1 MEYMLLNMLGA
12 TVSRWNMAKVP
23 DIVTPIPG
31 PKSKALIEERN
42 KIVPPGVYLVLP
54 ISIAES
60 KGAIIKDVDGNTILD
75 FTSGIG
81 VTSLG
86 HTVDEIVETI
96 CEQAGKLIHSC
107 IHVANYEPYVALA
120 KKLTEI
126 TPGSFDKRAMLLNS
140 GSEAIENAIK
150 IVRQSTG
157 RKNIIS
163 FENSFHGR
171 TYMAMTLTGKW
182 DPYKVG
188 LGPFVPGVY
197 FTPFPYAY
205 RCSWGTDDPEECGKA
220 AIHHIEKNVLKTQV
234 DPSSVGAIITE
245 PVQGE
250 GGFIAP
256 PENFLPMLE
265 ELCERHGMQLIIDE
279 VQTGFGRTGKMWAV
293 EHYGVEPDI
302 MVVAKA
308 IASGLPLSAVIARDE
323 LMKDIYPGSL
333 GGTYGG
339 NPIACATALK
349 VIEIIERENIVERSA
364 KLGKKLRKR
373 LDELYDK
380 YESIGAIH
388 GLGPMLAMEFVK
400 DRKTKKPDP
409 EISSKIMKECLQNGL
424 MTLKAGLYSNAIR
437 LHPPLTI
444 GDEYLEIG
452 LDILEKAIKKY

>member
-1 MEYMLLNMLGA
+1 MP
-12 TVSRWNMAKVP
+12 KVP
-23 DIVTPIPG
+23 NVVTPIPG

-42 KIVPPGVYLVLP
+42 KFVPPGVYLVQP
-54 ISIAES
+54 VSIEKS
-60 KGAIIKDVDGNTILD
+60 HGSILEDVDGNILID

-86 HTVDEIVETI
+86 HCQEEIVQTI

-126 TPGSFDKRAMLLNS
+126 TPGNYPKRAILINS
-140 GSEAIENAIK
+140 GSEAVENSIK
-150 IVRQSTG
+150 IVRQSTK
-157 RKNIIS
+157 RPNIIS

-197 FTPFPYAY
+197 FTPYPYAY
-205 RCSWGTDDPEECGKA
+205 RCPWGTKDKEECGKA
-220 AIHHIEKNVLKTQV
+220 AIHHIEKSLFKTQV
-234 DPSSVGAIITE
+234 DPSTVGAIITE

-250 GGFIAP
+250 GGFIDP
-256 PENFLPMLE
+256 PKNFLPMLK
-265 ELCERHGMQLIIDE
+265 ELCEEHGIQLIVDE

-293 EHYGVEPDI
+293 EHYNIVPDL
-302 MVVAKA
+302 MTMAKA
-308 IASGLPLSAVIARDE
+308 IASGLPLSAVVAKDE
-323 LMKDIYPGSL
+323 LMRDIYPGSL

-339 NPIACATALK
+339 NPIACATGLK
-349 VIEIIERENIVERSA
+349 VIEIIEREKVVEKSA
-364 KLGKKLRKR
+364 EMGKILRKR
-373 LDELYDK
+373 LNEFYDK
-380 YESIGAIH
+380 YEKIGEVR

-400 DRKTKKPDP
+400 DRKTKTPDP
-409 EISSKIMKECLQNGL
+409 DTSSKIMKTCLQNGL
-424 MTLKAGLYSNAIR
+424 MTLKAGLYNNAIR

-444 GDEYLEIG
+444 EEEYLEKG
-452 LDILEKAIKKY
+452 LEILEAAIKKA

>member
-1 MEYMLLNMLGA
+1 M
-12 TVSRWNMAKVP
+12 VKVP
-23 DIVTPIPG
+23 NIVTPIPG
-31 PKSKALIEERN
+31 PKSKALIDSRN
-42 KIVPPGVYLVLP
+42 KYVPPGVYLVQP
-54 ISIAES
+54 VSIAKS
-60 KGAIIKDVDGNTILD
+60 KGSLMEDVDGNTLID

-86 HTVDEIVETI
+86 HCTDEIVQTI
-96 CEQAGKLIHSC
+96 SDQAGKLIHSC
-107 IHVANYEPYVALA
+107 IHVVNYEPYVKLA
-120 KKLTEI
+120 KTLTEI
-126 TPGSFDKRAMLLNS
+126 TPGSFAKRAMMLNS
-140 GSEAIENAIK
+140 GSEAVENAIK

-171 TYMAMTLTGKW
+171 SYMAMTLTGKY

-205 RCSWGTDDPEECGKA
+205 RCPWRTDDPEECSKA
-220 AIHHIEKNVLKTQV
+220 AIHHIEKHIFKTQV
-234 DPSSVGAIITE
+234 GPESVGAIITE

-250 GGFIAP
+250 GGFIDP
-256 PENFLPMLE
+256 PKSFLPMLK
-265 ELCERHGMQLIIDE
+265 ELCDVNGIQLIIDE
-279 VQTGFGRTGKMWAV
+279 VQTGFARTGKMWAI

-302 MVVAKA
+302 MVLAKA
-308 IASGLPLSAVIARDE
+308 IASGLPLSAVVAKDE
-323 LMKDIYPGSL
+323 LMKDIHPGSL

-349 VIEIIERENIVERSA
+349 VIEIIERENIVEKSA
-364 KLGKKLRKR
+364 KMGKKLRKR
-373 LDELYDK
+373 LNEMKDK
-380 YESIGAIH
+380 YPSIGDVR

-409 EISSKIMKECLQNGL
+409 ETSSNVMKTCLQNGL
-424 MTLKAGLYSNAIR
+424 MTLKAGLFNNAIR

-444 GDEYLEIG
+444 ENEYLETG
-452 LDILEKAIKKY
+452 MNILEEAVKNA